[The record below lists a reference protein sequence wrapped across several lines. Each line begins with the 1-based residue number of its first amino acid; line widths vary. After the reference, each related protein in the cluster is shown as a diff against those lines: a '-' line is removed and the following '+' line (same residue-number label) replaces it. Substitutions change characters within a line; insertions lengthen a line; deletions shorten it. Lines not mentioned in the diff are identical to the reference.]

1 MMKSSMLHL
10 ATEVM
15 QDSVLYA
22 AQENLVTA
30 EPRWL
35 QAYEVFSVILTPA
48 RVRPRNSAMTALYSL
63 TVSTGISQIRLISL
77 QV

>member
-10 ATEVM
+10 AAEVM
-15 QDSVLYA
+15 PDSVLYA
-22 AQENLVTA
+22 AQGNLVTA

-48 RVRPRNSAMTALYSL
+48 RVRPGNSAMTALYSL
-63 TVSTGISQIRLISL
+63 GVPTGISQNGLMAI
-77 QV
+77 